1 MLRQRVAE
9 SVEKTR
15 FVEVGLDLTDKLHK
29 AVEKREYERIT
40 VSK

>member
-15 FVEVGLDLTDKLHK
+15 FVETRLDLTDKLHNNR
-29 AVEKREYERIT
+29 EKKEYERIT